1 MRNQLNDIALPALI
15 RHLPPSG
22 ATHQKCANAQSQDLT
37 PLSNAAI
44 AANQTISVSGM
55 HDTHILNPVFRGSEF
70 SWCAKMLATTV
81 ALNATKYCC
90 PKSRG
95 IVNRL

>member
-1 MRNQLNDIALPALI
+1 MNDIALPALI

-37 PLSNAAI
+37 SLSNAAI

-55 HDTHILNPVFRGSEF
+55 RLEPGFPRIGILVVR
-70 SWCAKMLATTV
+70 K
-81 ALNATKYCC
+81 NAGDDSRSKRDEILL
-90 PKSRG
+90 PQKSG
-95 IVNRL
+95 HC